1 MAVPADIGEEER
13 NQAMNEWYRAEI
25 RWAVMEEGK
34 QGLREWKDAVY
45 FFQSES
51 QEAAFQHALA
61 IGYRERDAHEEDGT
75 WVETRL
81 AQIVSLDWQGTN
93 PTEFHVPLG
102 SKRAPERL
110 AFETRLR
117 SGGDGAA
124 GSFLI
129 FLTPASATP

>member
-13 NQAMNEWYRAEI
+13 NQEMKSWYQAEI

-34 QGLREWKDAVY
+34 RGLREWQDAVY
-45 FFQSES
+45 FFKSES
-51 QEAAFQHALA
+51 QEAAFQHALE
-61 IGYRERDAHEEDGT
+61 IGYREQDAHEEDGT

-102 SKRAPERL
+102 FNRAPERL
-110 AFETRLR
+110 AFEHVFDPEGTVPLEV
-117 SGGDGAA
+117 
-124 GSFLI
+124 F
-129 FLTPASATP
+129 